1 MLPDLLSAL
10 LRGVGFIA
18 LLQAGGA
25 TLFLAMAG
33 RELSA
38 ARGEVVRLARIA
50 AITAVVLLLAQ
61 YLLEPARMAG
71 AFSGVLDPAL
81 LQLTW
86 HTSATS
92 ALLMRGAGLALVS
105 LGLRTSGRVSMAG
118 AMLAALL
125 ISCSFTL
132 VGHTAGHWL
141 LAALLTF
148 HLLAI
153 QFWFGS
159 LRPMVLAGRMEGAQR
174 MAIVVARF
182 SRIALWL
189 VPSIL
194 VAGVLMLIGLAPGLQ
209 ALLDDYGAGMLA
221 KVALFAALLA
231 LAGLNKWRL
240 TPALA
245 SGEASALRK
254 LERNIHIEYWLIALV
269 LVGTAFL
276 TTFWSPEA

>member
-1 MLPDLLSAL
+1 
-10 LRGVGFIA
+10 
-18 LLQAGGA
+18 
-25 TLFLAMAG
+25 LFLAMAG
-33 RELSA
+33 RDLRA

-50 AITAVVLLLAQ
+50 AITAVALLLAQ

-71 AFSGVLDPAL
+71 AFSGMLDPAL
-81 LQLTW
+81 LQFAL
-86 HTSATS
+86 HTPATS
-92 ALLMRGAGLALVS
+92 ALLVRCAGLALMAWS
-105 LGLRTSGRVSMAG
+105 LRASGRA
-118 AMLAALL
+118 AMTSALLAALL
-125 ISCSFTL
+125 IACSFTL

-141 LAALLTF
+141 LAALLAI

-159 LRPMVLAGRMEGAQR
+159 LRPMALAGRIEGVQHLV
-174 MAIVVARF
+174 IVVARF

-194 VAGVLMLIGLAPGLQ
+194 VAGVLMLALLVPGLRG
-209 ALLDDYGAGMLA
+209 LLDDYGAGMLG

-231 LAGLNKWRL
+231 LASLNKWRL

-254 LERNIHIEYWLIALV
+254 LERNIHVEYGLIALV

-276 TTFWSPEA
+276 TTFWSPEG

>member
-10 LRGVGFIA
+10 LRGLSFIA

-25 TLFLAMAG
+25 ALFLAMAG
-33 RELSA
+33 SDLHA
-38 ARGEVVRLARIA
+38 ARGRVMRLARLA

-71 AFSGVLDPAL
+71 TFSGALDPTL
-81 LQLTW
+81 LQFTL
-86 HTSATS
+86 HTPATS
-92 ALLMRGAGLALVS
+92 ALLMRCAGLALVAWS
-105 LGLRTSGRVSMAG
+105 LCASVRTAIAS

-125 ISCSFTL
+125 IACSFTL

-141 LAALLTF
+141 LASLLAV

-159 LRPMVLAGRMEGAQR
+159 LRPMVLAGRIEGAR
-174 MAIVVARF
+174 HMAIVVARF
-182 SRIALWL
+182 SRVALWL

-194 VAGVLMLIGLAPGLQ
+194 VAGVLMLVGLAPGLR
-209 ALLDDYGAGMLA
+209 ALLDDYGAGMLG
-221 KVALFAALLA
+221 KVALFTALLA
-231 LAGLNKWRL
+231 LASLNKWRL

-276 TTFWSPEA
+276 TTFWSPEV